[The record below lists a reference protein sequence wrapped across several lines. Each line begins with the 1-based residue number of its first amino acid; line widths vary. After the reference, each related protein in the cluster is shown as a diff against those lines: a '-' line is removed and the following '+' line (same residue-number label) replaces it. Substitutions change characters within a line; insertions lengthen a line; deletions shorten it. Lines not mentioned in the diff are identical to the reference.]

1 MSVCVCVGGLH
12 IGGPASM
19 GNQKCDTPIVM
30 VIFEWLKQQLLKLV
44 RSLDS
49 VDMAML
55 PWTDADASSPSL
67 YVFC

>member
-1 MSVCVCVGGLH
+1 
-12 IGGPASM
+12 M

-30 VIFEWLKQQLLKLV
+30 LIFEWLKQQLLKLV